1 MSDSMNTVTSEP
13 VSTGWVRSANRLIK
27 RRIQPYVIPTEE
39 CLDFNKVEWPVN
51 PLETALIVHDMQNY
65 WCDFFV
71 DASTLIDNVKQL
83 VHAAREAGTPI
94 IYTKAEV
101 PQHLAARG
109 LGLQMWGPG
118 LAAPGVTASDP
129 QIIDCIAP
137 RSNDYVIE
145 KIRYSGFFETDLQK
159 ILGRINRQHVA
170 ICGVFAHHGVMLTCA
185 DAYMRNIKASLVVD
199 AVADYTLEDHMF
211 TAKYVS
217 EVCGM
222 LTKTSDVVDQ
232 LKHDQLKQ

>member
-1 MSDSMNTVTSEP
+1 MNSVSHASAEQLPTSWAK
-13 VSTGWVRSANRLIK
+13 STNKLVK
-27 RRIQPYVIPTEE
+27 RRIQPYAIPTTE

-71 DASTLIDNVKQL
+71 DSTLLVNNVTSL
-83 VHAAREAGTPI
+83 VHAAREAGIPI

-101 PQHLAARG
+101 PQHVTARG

-118 LAAPGVTASDP
+118 LAAPGVTATDP
-129 QIIDCIAP
+129 EIIDCIAP
-137 RSNDYVIE
+137 RSNDYLIE
-145 KIRYSGFFETDLQK
+145 KIRYSGFFETDLEK
-159 ILGRINRQHVA
+159 ILGRINRRHVA

-185 DAYMRNIKASLVVD
+185 DAYMRNIKASLIID
-199 AVADYTLEDHMF
+199 AVADYTVEDHMF

-217 EVCGM
+217 EVCGVI
-222 LTKTSDVVDQ
+222 TKTGDVIA
-232 LKHDQLKQ
+232 QLKQ

>member
-1 MSDSMNTVTSEP
+1 MNTMTNSAPERIT
-13 VSTGWVRSANRLIK
+13 TGWAKSANKLVK
-27 RRIQPYVIPTEE
+27 RRILPYEIPTMK
-39 CLDFNKVEWPVN
+39 CLEFNKVEWPVKS
-51 PLETALIVHDMQNY
+51 LETALIVHDMQNY

-71 DASTLIDNVKQL
+71 DPTALVNNVTSL
-83 VHAAREAGTPI
+83 VFAARESGIPI

-101 PQHLAARG
+101 PQHVTARG

-118 LAAPGVTASDP
+118 LAASGVTATDP
-129 QIIDCIAP
+129 QVIDCIAP

-145 KIRYSGFFETDLQK
+145 KIRYSGFFETELEK
-159 ILGRINRQHVA
+159 ILNRINRRHVA

-185 DAYMRNIKASLVVD
+185 DAYMRNIKASLVID

-217 EVCGM
+217 EVCGVI
-222 LTKTSDVVDQ
+222 TKTSDVIAQ
-232 LKHDQLKQ
+232 LT